1 MKYTLIV
8 LLAAAIQNSERYME
22 QVGAITFLLLFFLC
36 FFFIYLP
43 KKQNDGK
50 EKQP

>member
-22 QVGAITFLLLFFLC
+22 QVGAITFVLLFLLC

-50 EKQP
+50 EKQS